1 MANTSLSDGMIR
13 RFTVS
18 NHPDLVDVY
27 RYSVADEGWLFMGQ
41 ERRGELPAHQIA
53 EINKHLEPTESG

>member
-1 MANTSLSDGMIR
+1 MANTSPSDGMIR
-13 RFTVS
+13 RLTVS

-53 EINKHLEPTESG
+53 EIDKHPKPTESV